1 MDIIEA
7 IRSRRSIRGF
17 RSNPIPKEVLQ
28 QILEAAVRAPSAM
41 NTQPWEFIVLT
52 GGVLDEVR
60 RANVERLNT
69 GTLPNPDHVVVAWP
83 RESIY
88 RERQVNLAKQ
98 LFQAM
103 DIPRE
108 DKEKRAQWMER
119 GFRYFDAPAVI
130 VIATDRCLS
139 ESGPLLDIGAAMQTI
154 CLVALR
160 FGLGTCIEDQGV
172 MYPDV
177 LREHARIPDSKRIIM
192 AIAIGYPDMSF
203 PANAIESERE
213 PADNITT
220 WLGFE

>member
-7 IRSRRSIRGF
+7 VRRRRSVRGF
-17 RSNPIPKEVLQ
+17 RPDPVAKEVLQ
-28 QILEAAVRAPSAM
+28 QILDMAVRAPSAM
-41 NTQPWEFIVLT
+41 NTQPWEFTALT
-52 GGVLDEVR
+52 GDPLDKVR
-60 RANVERLNT
+60 RANVERLNS
-69 GTLPNPDHVVVAWP
+69 GAPPNPDHVVVAWP

-88 RERQVNLAKQ
+88 RQRQVDLAKQ

-103 DIPRE
+103 GITRE

-119 GFRYFDAPAVI
+119 GFRYFDAPAAIIISV
-130 VIATDRCLS
+130 DRSLS

-177 LREHARIPDSKRIIM
+177 LREYARIPESKRIIM
-192 AIAIGYPDMSF
+192 AIAIGYPDPDF
-203 PANAIESERE
+203 PANKVESERQ
-213 PADNITT
+213 PAENVTT
-220 WLGFE
+220 WPGFG